1 MRWNKTYELT
11 KRGYASRA
19 NLAYN
24 EQNGRVQFAMAFETS
39 KDNAIA
45 AGVLLV
51 LAGLVLLAL
60 TR

>member
-1 MRWNKTYELT
+1 
-11 KRGYASRA
+11 
-19 NLAYN
+19 
-24 EQNGRVQFAMAFETS
+24 MAFETS

-45 AGVLLV
+45 AGVVLV